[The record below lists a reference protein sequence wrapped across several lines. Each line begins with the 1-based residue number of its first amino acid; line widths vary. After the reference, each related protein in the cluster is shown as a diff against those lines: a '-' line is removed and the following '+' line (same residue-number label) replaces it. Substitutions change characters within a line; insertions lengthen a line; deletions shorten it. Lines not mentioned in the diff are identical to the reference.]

1 MMAEGTEQMM
11 GPSKPAASRWGMR
24 PTWSMCTWVTTRARM
39 WVMEKSMA
47 RSPALA
53 RCFSSWPWNR
63 PQSMRMPD
71 WESGAGRRV
80 GSDPRG
86 SDPFVAC
93 GFWHPISDRGLSPRG
108 LTPMAP
114 DSALPIR
121 SSWQEPVTPLT
132 APWCKISIIQHS
144 LLVLPRF
151 NGNFQN
157 SAVHPLAENKVAAN
171 PEYSS
176 HVNNPQ
182 LTVRSVFVL
191 PYLDQAASNPPQ
203 IAMQAQAKA

>member
-1 MMAEGTEQMM
+1 
-11 GPSKPAASRWGMR
+11 
-24 PTWSMCTWVTTRARM
+24 M
-39 WVMEKSMA
+39 WVMGKSMV

-63 PQSMRMPD
+63 PQSIRMP
-71 WESGAGRRV
+71 V
-80 GSDPRG
+80 
-86 SDPFVAC
+86 
-93 GFWHPISDRGLSPRG
+93 RGLSLRG
-108 LTPMAP
+108 QTPMAP

-132 APWCKISIIQHS
+132 APWCKTSIIQHS